1 MMRKPIASCRWPS
14 GPPGASDPTI
24 TCVHHDPNHARM
36 RPRFL
41 LLLAAALISLPSG
54 QAFAANIPT
63 AEADLIRLL
72 RSNAGPEEKDRACLE
87 LRRTGTGASV
97 AALASLLIEEDLS
110 HSARL
115 ALESMPDPSADAALR
130 TALEHTSGLTQA
142 GILDSVGR
150 RRDAAA
156 VRPLTELLTDPDT
169 TVAIAATT
177 ALGQIDSPEIPGLL
191 YAVQRHVE
199 DPLRLV
205 VLDSL
210 LQYAN
215 RAFQRGE
222 QAVASAIFLALDQ
235 PSEQHQIRSAA
246 YRGRI
251 ASSGDHEA
259 LALVTNALQ
268 GEDNPARIG
277 ALSLLRDLPAPETS
291 LVLADLLPDLAPHL
305 QVAVIEALAQRGDR
319 AAANAILALT
329 RSDHLPV
336 QLVAIHAIGIL
347 GDSSAI
353 PALLDAA
360 RSDSPQLQRAAHDS
374 LLVLRHGPVT
384 QTLIAQL
391 PAASGPALAELIR
404 ALGGRADP
412 SAVPPLL
419 DLAAH
424 GEPSSRSASF
434 RALATLATRQ
444 DLPALTQRLLHE
456 PDPTPQEEARRAI
469 ASLFRRVQWQEEPMD
484 VDPIVQGTTDTS
496 NPQPGRIALLQIA
509 SLLRDPQIRAA
520 LRTTTQ
526 DPEPAVRNAAIRA
539 LCDSQDPEL
548 LPDLLAVARDPATVG
563 YRLQAI
569 RGSVRL
575 ATEPTAQAD
584 TPAAV
589 DWLARILEISQSPEE
604 QRVVLSGLA
613 TQPTL
618 SSFQLVMTLVDQP
631 AVQPE
636 AVQALLRIAAG
647 IAGQH
652 PQIVQ
657 SAMRHTLALTSEP
670 AQRQSIESLLAQ
682 MEATA
687 DYITAWNLA
696 GPYTEPGKDYVALFD
711 IVFPPEDVSATHD
724 IPWTTLPDSSSR
736 LHPGI
741 VDLLK
746 SVGGDQRV
754 AYLRTAVFSPV
765 QQPVILE
772 LGTDDGVKAWL
783 NGSLVHA
790 HNVARPLTIGSDK
803 VPANLQA
810 GWNVLLLKITQN
822 NLGWEFTARFV
833 QPDGSRLADL
843 RIDPLHSG
851 PALNRSAG
859 AVPR

>member
-1 MMRKPIASCRWPS
+1 MSL
-14 GPPGASDPTI
+14 
-24 TCVHHDPNHARM
+24 
-36 RPRFL
+36 RFL
-41 LLLAAALISLPSG
+41 LLLAAALICLPAG
-54 QAFAANIPT
+54 QTFAADIST

-72 RSNAGPEEKDRACLE
+72 RSNAGPGEKDRACLE

-97 AALASLLIEEDLS
+97 SALTSLLIDEPLS

-115 ALESMPDPSADAALR
+115 ALESMPDPRADAALR

-142 GILDSVGR
+142 GILNSVGQ

-156 VRPLTELLTDPDT
+156 IDLLTGLLNDPDD
-169 TVAIAATT
+169 TVAMAAAA
-177 ALGQIDSPEIPGLL
+177 ALGQIDDPEIPGLL
-191 YAVQRHVE
+191 SAIQSHVG

-210 LQYAN
+210 LQCAN
-215 RAFQRGE
+215 RALQRGE
-222 QAVASAIFLALDQ
+222 QGVANAIFLALDH
-235 PSEQHQIRSAA
+235 PSEPHQIRSAA

-251 ASSGDHEA
+251 ASSGEEEA
-259 LALVTNALQ
+259 LSLVTKALQ
-268 GEDNPARIG
+268 GEDDPAQIG

-291 LVLADLLPDLAPHL
+291 LILASILPELAPHL
-305 QVAVIEALAQRGDR
+305 QAAVVEALAQRADR
-319 AAANAILALT
+319 TAADAVLALT
-329 RSDHLPV
+329 RSDHVHV

-360 RSDSPQLQRAAHDS
+360 RSDSPQLQRAARDS
-374 LLVLRHGPVT
+374 LLVLLHGPVT

-412 SAVPPLL
+412 SAVTPLL

-424 GEPSSRSASF
+424 GETTSRSASF

-456 PDPTPQEEARRAI
+456 PDAGPQEEARRAI
-469 ASLFRRVQWQEEPMD
+469 ASLFRRVQLQEEPVD
-484 VDPIVQGTTDTS
+484 VDPIVQGITDTS

-509 SLLRDPQIRAA
+509 SLLRDPQIRASI
-520 LRTTTQ
+520 RTTTQ
-526 DPEPAVRNAAIRA
+526 APEPAVRDAAIRA
-539 LCDSQDPEL
+539 LCDSLDPEL
-548 LPDLLAVARDPATVG
+548 LPDLLAVARDPATVA

-584 TPAAV
+584 THAVV
-589 DWLARILEISQSPEE
+589 DWLGRILEISQSPEE
-604 QRVVLSGLA
+604 QRVVLSGFA

-618 SSFQLVMTLVDQP
+618 SSFERVVTLVDQP

-652 PQIVQ
+652 PQLVQ

-670 AQRQSIESLLAQ
+670 AQRQPIESLLAQ

-687 DYITAWNLA
+687 DYITAWKLA
-696 GPYTEPGKDYVALFD
+696 GPYTEPGKDYAALFD
-711 IVFPPEDVSATHD
+711 VVFPPEDASATHE
-724 IPWTTLPDSSSR
+724 IPWTTLPDSSSL

-746 SVGGDQRV
+746 SVGGEQRV
-754 AYLRTAVFSPV
+754 AYLKTAVFSPV
-765 QQPVILE
+765 QQLAILE

-783 NGSLVHA
+783 NGTLVHA
-790 HNVARPLTIGSDK
+790 HNVARPLAIGSDK
-803 VPANLQA
+803 VPATLEA

-851 PALNRSAG
+851 PAINKSAE